1 MLVVFPNIATDNV
14 LVMDVEFDNMDVL
27 QVAGMFFSRRRGDV
41 FKLNQTFNKYVKREK
56 VGYYATRHTGLTSE
70 FLQENGLELNDF
82 VQEMNNIMTEF
93 DLNKTVFVSHGTKG
107 DRKVLRETGLLLP
120 AHSLCTYKLAQRT
133 LDKDSGFR
141 LQDVAAK
148 SGFNANNYHDALVDV
163 MATISSL
170 SYLLDEQNKLKEK

>member
-1 MLVVFPNIATDNV
+1 MLVVFPNMATDNV
-14 LVMDVEFDNMDVL
+14 LVMDVEFDNMKVL
-27 QVAGMFFSRRRGDV
+27 QVAGMFFSRIKGDV
-41 FKLNQTFNKYVKREK
+41 FKLNQTFNKYVKRDK
-56 VGYYATRHTGLTSE
+56 VGYYAARHTGLTVD
-70 FLQENGLELNDF
+70 FLQENGTDLEEF
-82 VQEMNNIMTEF
+82 VEEMNLIMLDF

-107 DRKVLRETGLLLP
+107 DRKVLREAGLLLP

-133 LDKDSGFR
+133 LDKDSGFK

-163 MATISSL
+163 MATTSSL